1 MHKTTDFH
9 KAAVSVEKKA
19 TYCKLCRKQLTSIVQ
34 MQDHL
39 ESRPH
44 RDKMDLVKERQREI
58 HWCHTSIN
66 RTLYYGN

>member
-1 MHKTTDFH
+1 VHKTTDFH

-44 RDKMDLVKERQREI
+44 RDKMDHK
-58 HWCHTSIN
+58 
-66 RTLYYGN
+66 